1 MAIELNK
8 KTGINL
14 KKGSTI
20 SLEKDGKRL
29 EHVCVG
35 LNWGVIERTEK
46 HSFLGFIK
54 WEDKQTWSVD
64 LDGSVS
70 TFAADKTYLDTVYY
84 RKLHSDDGAIAHS
97 GDDLTGDR
105 NGDDGR
111 DNEIIEIDLRRVDSR
126 VQTIVLY
133 LNSFKGQDFAAI
145 PYAKIRV
152 FEGSKHRVDDVLAT
166 FNLAS
171 EAQFRGFVS
180 MVMGK
185 IVRKP
190 NGNWEFVAIGE
201 PAPVSGIEETIRF
214 IGERY
219 L

>member
-29 EHVCVG
+29 EHICVG

-70 TFAADKTYLDTVYY
+70 TFATDKQYIDTVYY
-84 RKLHSDDGAIAHS
+84 RKLLSDDGSIKHS
-97 GDDLTGDR
+97 GDDLVGDR
-105 NGDDGR
+105 NGDDGL
-111 DNEIIEIDLRRVDSR
+111 DNEIIEINLKSVDSR

-133 LNSFKGQDFAAI
+133 LNSFKGQDFATI

-152 FEGSKHRVDDVLAT
+152 FEGSKHQVNDVLAT

-171 EAQFRGFVS
+171 EPQFRGFVS

-190 NGNWEFVAIGE
+190 NGNWEFIAIGE
-201 PAPVSGIEETIRF
+201 PVSASGIEETIRC
-214 IGERY
+214 ISEQY